1 MSEKKEITGKEFY
14 GKENPIREAFKPIL
28 PFVVP
33 HMVFPMENFAERI
46 EELQQILSERLEL
59 QSLTD
64 ENVPTDFYNQDNDY
78 VDWKNHLFNDF
89 FAQEIEL
96 ISKAWFDWN
105 IDVKEYSE
113 GKVNDH
119 PTSSPEADNSLY
131 QEKVHG
137 MTVTSAWVEQAQTFH
152 QHLPHDHGVENF
164 SCVLFAGFD
173 NKVHESTCLVSPYR
187 SADGMIYQYNP
198 HVNEGDI
205 LVIPGNLLHYTTQN
219 RSTKPRTV
227 IVFNLQFKSYLLE
240 SANLVRED
248 LMKMFGEP
256 GVGNTALYNSR
267 DWFKD
272 E

>member
-1 MSEKKEITGKEFY
+1 MSEKKEFTGKEFY
-14 GKENPIREAFKPIL
+14 GRENPIREAFKPIL

-33 HMVFPMENFAERI
+33 HMVFPMEDFAVRI

-64 ENVPTDFYNQDNDY
+64 EIVPTDFYNQDNDY

-164 SCVLFAGFD
+164 SCVLFVGFD

>member
-1 MSEKKEITGKEFY
+1 MTEKKEFTGKEFY
-14 GKENPIREAFKPIL
+14 GRENPIREAFKPIL

-78 VDWKNHLFNDF
+78 VDWKNHLFNEF
-89 FAQEIEL
+89 FAREIEL

-137 MTVTSAWVEQAQTFH
+137 MIVTSAWVEQAQTFH

-164 SCVLFAGFD
+164 SCVLFAGYD
-173 NKVHESTCLVSPYR
+173 NKVHDSTCLVSPYR

>member
-1 MSEKKEITGKEFY
+1 MSEKKFTGKEFY

-96 ISKAWFDWN
+96 ISKAWFDWC
-105 IDVKEYSE
+105 IDVKDYSD

-119 PTSSPEADNSLY
+119 PTSGEGIDSATYKE
-131 QEKVHG
+131 EEHG
-137 MTVTSAWVEQAQTFH
+137 MMVTSAWVEQAQTFH
-152 QHLPHDHGVENF
+152 QHLPHDHGHEAF
-164 SCVLFAGFD
+164 SCILYAGYD
-173 NKVHESTCLVSPYR
+173 EDSHEPVSIISPYK
-187 SADGMIYQYNP
+187 SPDGMTFHYHP
-198 HVNEGDI
+198 HVKEGDI
-205 LVIPGNLLHYTTQN
+205 VVIPGNVLHYTTQN
-219 RSTKPRTV
+219 RSVKPRTV
-227 IVFNLQFKSYLLE
+227 IVFNLMFKAYVKDF
-240 SANLVRED
+240 A
-248 LMKMFGEP
+248 K
-256 GVGNTALYNSR
+256 A
-267 DWFKD
+267 WFD
-272 E
+272 GHE

>member
-1 MSEKKEITGKEFY
+1 MSEKKEFTGKEFY

-152 QHLPHDHGVENF
+152 QHLPQDHGVENV

>member
-1 MSEKKEITGKEFY
+1 MSEKKFTGKEFY

-78 VDWKNHLFNDF
+78 VDWKNHLFNEF
-89 FAQEIEL
+89 FAREIEL

>member
-1 MSEKKEITGKEFY
+1 
-14 GKENPIREAFKPIL
+14 
-28 PFVVP
+28 
-33 HMVFPMENFAERI
+33 
-46 EELQQILSERLEL
+46 
-59 QSLTD
+59 
-64 ENVPTDFYNQDNDY
+64 
-78 VDWKNHLFNDF
+78 
-89 FAQEIEL
+89 
-96 ISKAWFDWN
+96 
-105 IDVKEYSE
+105 
-113 GKVNDH
+113 
-119 PTSSPEADNSLY
+119 
-131 QEKVHG
+131 

-267 DWFKD
+267 DWFKYD
-272 E
+272 